1 MRRVG
6 APRRMVNV
14 LEGESLF
21 NDATALVAYKVAVA
35 AAVGESVSAGHTV
48 LEFLVDAGGGIA
60 IGLAVGWAIGEVR
73 KRVTDVNTELTI
85 SLFSA
90 YGAFVPADQLGVSGV
105 LAVVACGVYLG
116 FRAPEISSPESR
128 MLADGLWSTLAFL
141 LNAALFILIGLQLP
155 VIVDGLSG
163 RPADEVI
170 GYAAA
175 VCAAVIVVRFVWN
188 FGVTVLIRAIDRRPS
203 QVARRASWR
212 TRVIGSWAGMRG
224 AVSLAAALALPLRTH
239 AGAPLPGRELI
250 QFITFAL
257 ILVTVVGQGL
267 TLPWLIRR
275 LGAVEDGTEEEREEL
290 RARLVIARAALD
302 RVGELEEED
311 WTRDAT
317 VDRVRRLYEFRQ
329 RRFKIRAGKIE
340 DEDGLEESS
349 LAYQR
354 MMHEIYAAQ
363 RHALVGLRNSRQ
375 ISSDVMRRVERE
387 LDLEESRLEVDPRSV
402 SGRRRARRSSRARRP
417 ATGHELRGGEQLAEQ
432 VVVLQQRAVHE
443 RDGHVVIGSVD
454 DLDRI
459 AGAHVPLA
467 QDGEVGAGAVGLR
480 ERAQE
485 ARIAHPQAELVA
497 RRARLANLEQRAAD
511 GPALADPRRAHVDAA
526 RRQVLAEGRRAEVAT
541 QALRPPRRVLRGIRV
556 HRLVGAAVDRSIG
569 LVVAGHVH
577 PAHRDAPTHGL
588 LPDRRADH
596 AVADAHVT
604 WTADVDRE
612 DDRRRPQ

>member
-1 MRRVG
+1 MSDLQIVIAALFVSAAGLNALANWLNVPYPIPLVIGGLFLGLLPGIPDIQLDPDLVLLVFLPPLLYASAFFADLRALRTDARVIALSAIGLVLATTAAIAVIGHELIGLPWAMSFALGAIVSPTDPAAATAIMRRVG

-35 AAVGESVSAGHTV
+35 AAVGETVSAGHTV
-48 LEFLVDAGGGIA
+48 LEFFLEAGGGIA
-60 IGLAVGWAIGEVR
+60 IGLAVGWVIGEVR

-90 YGAFVPADQLGVSGV
+90 YGAFVPADQAGVSGV
-105 LAVVACGVYLG
+105 LAVVACGVYLSY
-116 FRAPEISSPESR
+116 RAPEISSPDSR

-163 RPADEVI
+163 RPAGEVI

-175 VCAAVIVVRFVWN
+175 VCAAVIVVRFLWN
-188 FGVTVLIRAIDRRPS
+188 FLVTFLIRTIDRRPS
-203 QVARRASWR
+203 QVARRVGWR
-212 TRVIGSWAGMRG
+212 SRVVGSWAGMRG
-224 AVSLAAALALPLRTH
+224 AVSLAAALALPLSTD

-302 RVGELEEED
+302 RVGELEGED

-317 VDRVRRLYEFRQ
+317 VERVRRLYEFRQ

-363 RHALVGLRNSRQ
+363 RQALVGLRNSRQ
-375 ISSDVMRRVERE
+375 ISSDVMRRVEHE
-387 LDLEESRLEVDPRSV
+387 LDLEESRLEV
-402 SGRRRARRSSRARRP
+402 
-417 ATGHELRGGEQLAEQ
+417 
-432 VVVLQQRAVHE
+432 
-443 RDGHVVIGSVD
+443 
-454 DLDRI
+454 
-459 AGAHVPLA
+459 
-467 QDGEVGAGAVGLR
+467 
-480 ERAQE
+480 
-485 ARIAHPQAELVA
+485 
-497 RRARLANLEQRAAD
+497 
-511 GPALADPRRAHVDAA
+511 
-526 RRQVLAEGRRAEVAT
+526 
-541 QALRPPRRVLRGIRV
+541 
-556 HRLVGAAVDRSIG
+556 
-569 LVVAGHVH
+569 
-577 PAHRDAPTHGL
+577 
-588 LPDRRADH
+588 
-596 AVADAHVT
+596 
-604 WTADVDRE
+604 
-612 DDRRRPQ
+612 